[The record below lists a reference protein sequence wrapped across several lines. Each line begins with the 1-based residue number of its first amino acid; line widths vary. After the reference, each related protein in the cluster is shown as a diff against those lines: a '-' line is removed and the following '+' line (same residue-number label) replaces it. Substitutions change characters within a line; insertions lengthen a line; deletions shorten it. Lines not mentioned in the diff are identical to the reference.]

1 MPNRPIDPLTGPRYA
16 LEGKV
21 VTMDDSFK
29 VLERGTI
36 YIDAGIIVAVQPT
49 GMGAPTVFDG
59 SPVIRT
65 GGTIYPGLIEL
76 HNHLSYNILP
86 LWEVP
91 RIFDRREQW
100 RNHPDKQKL
109 ITGPMKVLGK
119 TPGYVEAIVRYVECK
134 CLVAGVTTSQG
145 IRLYGVGTQPFYRGV
160 IRNVENTDD
169 PSLPEANTRISDVE
183 ATDVDSFLQRLISST
198 CLLLHLSEGID
209 DRSREHFE
217 ALQLPSG
224 DWAITDALAG
234 IHCAALTHNHFQIM
248 DQHKGI
254 MIWSPLSNYLL
265 YGQTADI
272 AAAKAS
278 GMLIGIGSDW
288 SPSGSKNLLGE
299 LKVAHLVS
307 EHKGSVFT
315 KREIVAMATRNTA
328 KILKWDQVMDSL
340 ELGKRADLLVV
351 RGRKGDPYDRLI
363 NARES
368 SISLVVVNGV
378 PRCGQPHLMKNFGE
392 GTEELRIGRARRVL
406 NLQQETANPVIGA
419 LTLGQASD
427 RLKEGLQKLPELAAD
442 LEDPTN
448 PIAALA
454 EMRTSFDQPEDALI
468 ELTNRGFTID
478 APTFIGGISVDLRQ
492 KPIFFLE
499 LDQDELVDESLR
511 PHLPSLSTG
520 ELTGSPLQIE
530 AAIKYS
536 ELLKTVEVELDPLTV
551 VDDRRF
557 SDRLAAQP
565 NLPKYIK
572 SDLPSMYGF

>member
-1 MPNRPIDPLTGPRYA
+1 MPNEPIDPLTSPRYV

-21 VTMDDSFK
+21 VTMDDAFN

-36 YIDAGIIVAVQPT
+36 YIDAGTIVAVQPT
-49 GMGAPTVFDG
+49 EMAAPPEFDG
-59 SPVIRT
+59 VPVIRT

-86 LWEVP
+86 LWNVP
-91 RIFDRREQW
+91 KPFDRREQW
-100 RNHPDKQKL
+100 RSHPDKQKL

-145 IRLYGVGTQPFYRGV
+145 LRLYGVGTQPYYRGV
-160 IRNVENTDD
+160 TRNVEDTDD
-169 PSLPEANTRISDVE
+169 PSLPEARTKISDVE
-183 ATDVDSFLQRLISST
+183 ATDANSFLQRLKSST

-224 DWAITDALAG
+224 DWAITEALAG

-248 DQHKGI
+248 KNHKGF
-254 MIWSPLSNYLL
+254 MVWSPLSNFLL
-265 YGQTADI
+265 YGKTADI

-278 GMLIGIGSDW
+278 DVLIGIGSDW

-307 EHKGSVFT
+307 ENLGGVFT
-315 KREIVAMATRNTA
+315 KREIVAMATRNAA
-328 KILKWDQVMDSL
+328 KILKWDSAMGSIEQ
-340 ELGKRADLLVV
+340 EKQADLLVV

-363 NARES
+363 NARET

-378 PRCGQPHLMKNFGE
+378 PRCGQPRLMDNFGE
-392 GTEELRIGRARRVL
+392 GTEELLVGRARRIL
-406 NLQQETANPVIGA
+406 NLREEAANPVVGE
-419 LTLGQASD
+419 LTLKDASD

-454 EMRTSFDQPEDALI
+454 DMRTIFAQPDEALV
-468 ELTNRGFTID
+468 ELADRGLTMD
-478 APTFIGGISVDLRQ
+478 APALIGGISVDIRE
-492 KPIFFLE
+492 KPIVFLE
-499 LDQDELVDESLR
+499 LDQDELVHESLR

-520 ELTGSPLQIE
+520 ELTGFPLQIE

-536 ELLKTVEVELDPLTV
+536 ELLEEVEVELDPLTV
-551 VDDRRF
+551 MDDRQYAN
-557 SDRLAAQP
+557 RLDVQP
-565 NLPKYIK
+565 NLPPFIK
-572 SDLPSMYGF
+572 NELPGMYGF